1 MPPIFNKNS
10 SIASAVSYVTPTFDP
25 EALKNVKSKVDLDRY
40 ILRQTQGE
48 SVLLTEAYD
57 IPSLMYITNVI
68 YSSSPELVLVTKDGL
83 KVQIFDFTSDPVIR
97 PSEIITSF
105 SILNK
110 EIPEGKSEQDIRIN
124 IQEIWER
131 ETSEDVLQK
140 LYICLKNIL
149 KQSPETTKTTLIG
162 KEPVVLFLLTQH
174 ILATRTK
181 ELWYQSDLDSKPVRI
196 Y

>member
-1 MPPIFNKNS
+1 MPQVFNQNYP
-10 SIASAVSYVTPTFDP
+10 IASAVSYVTPTFDP
-25 EALKNVKSKVDLDRY
+25 EVLKNAKNKTDLDRH
-40 ILRQTQGE
+40 ILSQTQGE
-48 SVLLTEAYD
+48 SVLLTEDYD
-57 IPSLMYITNVI
+57 LPSLMYITNVI
-68 YSSSPELVLVTKDGL
+68 YSSSPELVFVTKDGL

-97 PSEIITSF
+97 PAEIITSL

-131 ETSEDVLQK
+131 ETSEDVVQK

-174 ILATRTK
+174 ILTTRTK
-181 ELWYQSDLDSKPVRI
+181 ELWYQSEIDSKPVRI